1 MYDVVPKCC
10 GKGWGELGYDFKM
23 QRMLKKIRDRK
34 SGPAMA
40 GPAGPPAT
48 PEKNNSAWYEH
59 TVVRVGPL
67 FAISHALAK

>member
-48 PEKNNSAWYEH
+48 ALKKIIALGTSTPWYE
-59 TVVRVGPL
+59 
-67 FAISHALAK
+67 